1 MEMVP
6 YGYSRRIL
14 KVDLTSRKV
23 DEEPLE
29 DSLIHDFVGGF
40 GINVKL
46 ASDLIPSKVDPF
58 SAGNPVILG
67 VGPLVGTSAPGSSR
81 TVVASKFPLSGAVSI
96 ACSSM
101 RFGLMLKNSG
111 YDHVVIRG
119 RSENPCYLKIYDGD
133 VDIINASGL
142 WGLDTNETYNRLAEF
157 YRGSSVISIGPS
169 GEKLVRFSLA
179 LVDKSSTIGRG
190 GLGAV
195 MGAKNLKAIVAKG
208 TRGVEVAKPKEF
220 QELCKSLM
228 KEIYEYPKR
237 TTVVDLGMLSGAP
250 ISMAVGA
257 TGGREKAAECTEK
270 LYLEKLKKAR
280 RACPSCPLGD
290 KDILEVKKDG
300 DFKGLTSHMTS
311 VMNAFWL
318 LLVDGITNH
327 GQAVKCLDALNRSG
341 IDLYAAMSLLS
352 AISDMYR
359 DGLITTEMTEGV
371 EPRKDFQT
379 MMWLIELIS
388 KRRGWLGSI
397 LAGGWRTI
405 VGSIRGSEKYS
416 VNIKGV
422 DIVWDPRMLRL
433 GTMEFEQV
441 VNPRGAHVA
450 SGGSPTYLAPGRPL
464 DHFLR
469 HFERMG
475 IPKDAVQRIYMPP
488 KPEMGINV
496 GRLTRYAEDWY
507 TLLSS
512 LGICA
517 RAHINRFYSAELCA
531 KLYSAATGIEKTSQQ
546 LLRAAER
553 SWNLLR
559 ILNHREGF
567 DSSSDKFPDQWFT
580 PLRAGNLEL
589 KLLDFYAGKE
599 ITKDIAARLII
610 DYYDERGWD
619 LSKGI
624 PTENKLAEL
633 EITTAIRP

>member
-1 MEMVP
+1 MATH
-6 YGYSRRIL
+6 GYAGRIL
-14 KVDLTSRKV
+14 KVDLTSGKIG
-23 DEEPLE
+23 EEPLE
-29 DSLIHDFVGGF
+29 DSLIHDFAGGF
-40 GINVKL
+40 GVNVKL
-46 ASDLIPSKVDPF
+46 ASDLIPPKVDPF
-58 SAGNPVILG
+58 SPQNSVILG

-81 TVVASKFPLSGAVSI
+81 TVVTTKFPLSGAISV
-96 ACSSM
+96 ACGSM
-101 RFGLMLKNSG
+101 RFGLMLKNAG
-111 YDHVVIRG
+111 FDHVVITG
-119 RSENPCYLKIYDGD
+119 RSESPCHLKIYDGD
-133 VDIINASGL
+133 VDIVNAGGL

-208 TRGVEVAKPKEF
+208 TRGVEVAIPKEF
-220 QELCKSLM
+220 RELCKSLM
-228 KEIYEYPKR
+228 KEIFDYPKR
-237 TTVVDLGMLSGAP
+237 SAVVDLGMLSGAP
-250 ISMAVGA
+250 VSMAVGA

-270 LYLEKLKKAR
+270 LYLESLKKAR

-300 DFKGLTSHMTS
+300 EFGGLTTHMTS

-327 GQAVKCLDALNRSG
+327 RQAVKCLDALNRSG
-341 IDLYAAMSLLS
+341 LDLYAAMSLLG
-352 AISDMYR
+352 AVSDMYR
-359 DGLITTEMTEGV
+359 DGLITTEVTDGV
-371 EPRKDFQT
+371 EPKKDFET
-379 MMWLIELIS
+379 MMWLIGFIS
-388 KRRGWLGSI
+388 KRKGWLGSI

-405 VGSIRGSEKYS
+405 VGSIRGSEKYTT
-416 VNIKGV
+416 NIKGFDV
-422 DIVWDPRMLRL
+422 VWDPRMLRL

-475 IPKDAVQRIYMPP
+475 LPKDAVQRIYKPP
-488 KPEMGINV
+488 SPEMGINV

-517 RAHINRFYSAELCA
+517 RAHINRFYSADLCA
-531 KLYSAATGIEKTSQQ
+531 RLYSAATGIERTSEQ
-546 LLRAAER
+546 LLQAAER

-559 ILNHREGF
+559 IINFREGF
-567 DSSSDKFPDQWFT
+567 DSGSDKFPEQWFT
-580 PLRAGNLEL
+580 PLRAGNFEL

-599 ITKDIAARLII
+599 ITKDVASRLIEE
-610 DYYDERGWD
+610 YYDERGWN
-619 LSKGI
+619 KETGI
-624 PTENKLAEL
+624 PSGAKLRAL
-633 EITTAIRP
+633 GIDLGT